1 MVNLDWID
9 VLEVTILLDL
19 SSMIFDLSDKI
30 CVSIKANV
38 SKSLVEHNLCDF
50 KCRSNGK
57 IELKLKKEIKI
68 NVDVNVKNDLNNIYM
83 KKMINGILQ

>member
-9 VLEVTILLDL
+9 VLEVTRLLDL

-30 CVSIKANV
+30 CVSIKADV
-38 SKSLVEHNLCDF
+38 CKSLVEHVLRDF

-68 NVDVNVKNDLNNIYM
+68 NVDVNVKNDLNNIYV